1 MNLLDVLRDNVGYG
15 LSTHLSEFLGE
26 EESSTSNGINA
37 TFSTLL
43 AGMIEQGST
52 KKGANNLLKTIEK
65 QDPDIANHIDR
76 IFTRSPQTVNG
87 LSNVGTRDL
96 PSFLGNHTREAGNLI
111 AETSNLKRNAT
122 SKLMKISTPFLMA
135 VIGKK
140 VKDDNLDADGLMS
153 LINSQKSQVESSL
166 PSGMIDELELKS
178 FGWTKKEVVEV
189 VEEKKPKKAKKE
201 KVVKEP
207 VQKEVAAV
215 QPVTTAASTG
225 SGTGWLRWLLPLLA
239 LAAILFYLIFRTGC
253 GGTAEKAVNTV
264 ATKTT
269 SVVEQT
275 AEVAKSA
282 LGSVNDV
289 ALKALGGISFA
300 AGSAG
305 SQMMEFIKGGANG
318 DGRFRFNNLNF
329 ASGSAVISGESGQE
343 VDNISAILKAY
354 PDVSINIEGYT
365 DSQGNADSNITLSQQ
380 RADAVQNRL
389 IAEGIAANRIKT
401 KGFGAANPIG
411 DNATAEGRAQNRR
424 IEVVIAK

>member
-15 LSTHLSEFLGE
+15 LSTHLSQFLGE
-26 EESSTSNGINA
+26 EEASTSNGINA

-65 QDPDIANHIDR
+65 QDPEITNHVDR

-87 LSNVGTRDL
+87 LSNIGTRDL

-122 SKLMKISTPFLMA
+122 SKLMKIATPFLMA

-140 VKDDNLDADGLMS
+140 VKEDNLDADGLMA
-153 LINSQKSQVESSL
+153 LVNSQKSQVEAGL
-166 PSGMIDELELKS
+166 PKGMIDELELKS

-189 VEEKKPKKAKKE
+189 VEEKKPKKVKKE
-201 KVVKEP
+201 KVVKEF
-207 VQKEVAAV
+207 VQQEAAV
-215 QPVTTAASTG
+215 AQPVTTAASTSG
-225 SGTGWLRWLLPLLA
+225 GTGWLRWLLPLLA

-253 GGTAEKAVNTV
+253 GGAAEKAVSTV

-269 SVVEQT
+269 TVVEQT
-275 AEVAKSA
+275 AEVAKST
-282 LGSVNDV
+282 LGSVNDA

-305 SQMMEFIKGGANG
+305 SQMMEFIKGGAKG

-329 ASGSAVISGESGQE
+329 ASGSAVINGESVQE

-389 IAEGIAANRIKT
+389 TAEGIGANRIKT

-411 DNATAEGRAQNRR
+411 DNGTAEGRAQNRR
-424 IEVVIAK
+424 IEVVIVK

>member
-1 MNLLDVLRDNVGYG
+1 MNLLDVLKDNVGYG
-15 LSTHLSEFLGE
+15 LSTHLSKFLGE
-26 EESSTSNGINA
+26 EESSTSNAINA

-52 KKGANNLLKTIEK
+52 EKGANNLLKTIEK
-65 QDPDIANHIDR
+65 QDPEITNHVDR

-87 LSNVGTRDL
+87 LSNIGTRDL

-140 VKDDNLDADGLMS
+140 VKDDNLDADGLMA
-153 LINSQKSQVESSL
+153 LINSQKSQVEAGL
-166 PSGMIDELELKS
+166 PTGMVDELQLKS

-189 VEEKKPKKAKKE
+189 VEEKKPKKVKKK

-207 VQKEVAAV
+207 VPEEAPSKTAV
-215 QPVTTAASTG
+215 TEAASTG
-225 SGTGWLRWLLPLLA
+225 MGCLRWLLPILA
-239 LAAILFYLIFRTGC
+239 LAAILFYLIFRSGC
-253 GGTAEKAVNTV
+253 GAGAEKAVNTV

-269 SVVEQT
+269 AVVEQT
-275 AEVAKSA
+275 TEVAKSA
-282 LGSVNDV
+282 LGSVNDT

-305 SQMMEFIKGGANG
+305 SQMMAFIKGGAKG
-318 DGRFRFNNLNF
+318 DGRFRFKNLNY
-329 ASGSAVISGESGQE
+329 ASGSAVIDGESVQE

-389 IAEGIAANRIKT
+389 LAEGIEANRIKT

-411 DNATAEGRAQNRR
+411 DNETAEGRAQNRR